1 MVMTDFVYD
10 NKRLSDFGCMVAYL
24 NTAPP
29 SLVPMG
35 SVLTLNV
42 TKNISTQKN
51 LISGTS
57 YEEPVTATFDI
68 VKSTCNNRN
77 SNNNK
82 NSNDNNNIYFSDAE
96 LNHFMRWLNRKKYFK
111 FKPIYSDDEFPSLY
125 YYGTF
130 TAISLITVGG
140 HAAGLTVTFTANS
153 PFGYTDDT
161 ELKISI
167 PEENGTFKFYND
179 SDETGI
185 LYPSRFIIKCLKSG
199 KLIVSNS
206 LDRFYTLIDNCEENE
221 IITMDCENKII
232 ESSKA
237 HPALFND
244 FNYNYPRFI
253 STEDSRFNIFTFSLP
268 CDISITYNS
277 VRKVGIIV

>member
-1 MVMTDFVYD
+1 MVMTDFVYAD
-10 NKRLSDFGCMVAYL
+10 NRLSDFGCMVAYL
-24 NTAPP
+24 NTTPP
-29 SLVPMG
+29 SVVPMG

-51 LISGTS
+51 LITGIS

-68 VKSTCNNRN
+68 VKNTCDSSYN
-77 SNNNK
+77 SNK
-82 NSNDNNNIYFSDAE
+82 NDIYFSDAE
-96 LNHFMRWLNRKKYFK
+96 LSHFMRWLNRKKYYK

-130 TAISLITVGG
+130 TAIDLITVGG
-140 HAAGLTVTFTANS
+140 NAAGLTVTFTASS
-153 PFGYTDDT
+153 PFGYADDA
-161 ELKISI
+161 ELNISVS
-167 PEENGTFKFYND
+167 EQNDSFRFYND

-185 LYPSRFIIKCLKSG
+185 LYPSKFSVKCLQSG
-199 KLIVSNS
+199 RLTISNS
-206 LDRFYTLIDNCEENE
+206 LDRFYTLIDHCEENE
-221 IITMDCENKII
+221 VITMDCENKII

-253 STEDSRFNIFTFSLP
+253 SMPDSRVNIFTCSLP
-268 CDISITYNS
+268 CDISITYNL